1 MIIDVHDDW
10 SVKAFLCEK
19 QMIKK
24 SSEDENVTLN
34 FRVADDFRWSYKV
47 YAAENSVMMNWVL
60 QRSFEVYKGLVDLG
74 MLNREAERR
83 LLRDR
88 YKAPQQDVRED

>member
-1 MIIDVHDDW
+1 
-10 SVKAFLCEK
+10 
-19 QMIKK
+19 MIKK
-24 SSEDENVTLN
+24 TNDEENVTLN
-34 FRVADDFRWSYKV
+34 FRVTDEFRWMYKV

-60 QRSFEVYKGLVDLG
+60 QRSFEVYKNIVDLG

-88 YKAPQQDVRED
+88 FKAPRQEARED